1 MIEELIARVFS
12 TRNEAHL
19 AHWRTSSYAEHM
31 ALEGFYDSV
40 LSPLDDL
47 VEDYQ
52 AAFGII
58 NELPEENDGDESRDC
73 DILTCLQDDV
83 KWIQKNRDKISKDIP
98 ALGNIVDTLS
108 SVYLKTI
115 YKLEN
120 LS

>member
-1 MIEELIARVFS
+1 MIEELIYRIFE

-19 AHWRTSSYAEHM
+19 THWTTDSYAEHK
-31 ALEGFYDSV
+31 ALEDFYGSILD
-40 LSPLDDL
+40 PLDEL

-58 NELPEENDGDESRDC
+58 GEIPEEEEETEEPSV
-73 DILTCLQDDV
+73 LQCLKDDV
-83 KWIQKNRDKISKDIP
+83 KWIQKNRSKISKDIP
-98 ALGNIVDTLS
+98 ALQNIVDTIVS
-108 SVYLKTI
+108 IYLRTI